1 MAVAVALLPV
11 AVVVLVAVPVV
22 VAAVVPEA
30 VLAVAFFF
38 KGRTLF
44 AVSGFPSWSEF

>member
-1 MAVAVALLPV
+1 MAV
-11 AVVVLVAVPVV
+11 AVVVLVAEPVV
-22 VAAVVPEA
+22 VLEAVLVAEA
-30 VLAVAFFF
+30 VLADAFFF

>member
-1 MAVAVALLPV
+1 MAV
-11 AVVVLVAVPVV
+11 AVVVLVAEPVV
-22 VAAVVPEA
+22 VLEA
-30 VLAVAFFF
+30 VLADAFFF

>member
-1 MAVAVALLPV
+1 MAV
-11 AVVVLVAVPVV
+11 AVVVLVAEPVV
-22 VAAVVPEA
+22 VLEAVLVAEA

>member
-1 MAVAVALLPV
+1 MAV
-11 AVVVLVAVPVV
+11 AVVVLVAEPVV
-22 VAAVVPEA
+22 VLEAVLVAEA

-38 KGRTLF
+38 KGLTLF